1 MSRSRGS
8 VLLARTGKTQDEIA
22 ARVGVSR
29 VAVSKW
35 INGGA
40 KPGTK
45 KRELLA
51 QLDPKKP
58 IPMTSWDEPATAS
71 GKAPTSSPPA
81 SLPPIPADAH
91 SMACELERMAHDFMT
106 EVRHDTEMSP
116 LEKARVMSALS
127 VTLNHLEKRT
137 GDIGAR
143 LFQLPIWKRIEKA
156 IETVLEGHPKLAEAM
171 ARELR
176 KAESSSGG

>member
-1 MSRSRGS
+1 MGRSRGS
-8 VLLARTGKTQDEIA
+8 VLLARTAKTQDEIA

-35 INGGA
+35 INGNATPSEGKQA
-40 KPGTK
+40 AMLEVFEIP
-45 KRELLA
+45 LA
-51 QLDPKKP
+51 A
-58 IPMTSWDEPATAS
+58 WAEP
-71 GKAPTSSPPA
+71 PTSRPSLPPGNATPPPA
-81 SLPPIPADAH
+81 VRPPIPADAH
-91 SMACELERMAHDFMT
+91 SMALELEKMAHDFMT

-137 GDIGAR
+137 GDVGAR

-156 IETVLEGHPKLAEAM
+156 IETALEGHPDLAAAV

-176 KAESSSGG
+176 KAENG

>member
-1 MSRSRGS
+1 MGRSRGS
-8 VLLARTGKTQDEIA
+8 VLLARTCKTQDEIA
-22 ARVGVSR
+22 ERIGVSR

-35 INGGA
+35 VNGNATPGESNRESMLVEFEIPKGA
-40 KPGTK
+40 
-45 KRELLA
+45 
-51 QLDPKKP
+51 
-58 IPMTSWDEPATAS
+58 WDEP
-71 GKAPTSSPPA
+71 PTSGPAPSVVPPPVN
-81 SLPPIPADAH
+81 LPPIAADAH

-106 EVRHDTEMSP
+106 EVRHDTDMSP

-143 LFQLPIWKRIEKA
+143 LFQLPIWKRVEKA
-156 IETVLEGHPKLAEAM
+156 IETALDGHPELAAAL

-176 KAESSSGG
+176 KAETG